1 MAPANSDT
9 ESRILAAIQ
18 TTENRI
24 MARVDKIDA
33 TQTKM
38 QEALVRLEE
47 RVGGFEGQCMLRH
60 KGVDTE
66 IATIRANVRE
76 LRSDAENT
84 GKIEV
89 AELKAEIARRDAE
102 KRKWLFWGITMALG
116 LMFGGGG
123 IAAGLFKLFSK
134 VSQP

>member
-47 RVGGFEGQCMLRH
+47 RCGGFEGQCMLRH

-89 AELKAEIARRDAE
+89 AELKAEDCKTRCRKTQVVVLGNYHGTWVDVRRRRYCGRIVQA
-102 KRKWLFWGITMALG
+102 
-116 LMFGGGG
+116 
-123 IAAGLFKLFSK
+123 
-134 VSQP
+134 V